1 MKSYSIMYTSGPG
14 ETTDDN
20 DSVGKNLS
28 CGILIIVVQ
37 KCRKRHI
44 YLRRVSNNTVSSHST
59 ADAL

>member
-1 MKSYSIMYTSGPG
+1 MYTSGPG